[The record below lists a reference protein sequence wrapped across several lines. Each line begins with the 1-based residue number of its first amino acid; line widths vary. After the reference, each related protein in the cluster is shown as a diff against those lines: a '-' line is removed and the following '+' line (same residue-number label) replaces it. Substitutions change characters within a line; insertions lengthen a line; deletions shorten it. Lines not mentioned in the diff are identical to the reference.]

1 MSVDAKKETRSLS
14 EKIEINK
21 NNLKVLIKKRDNL
34 NILIENLSH
43 KIQNQERALNSEK
56 KS

>member
-21 NNLKVLIKKRDNL
+21 NNLKVLIKKRNNL

-56 KS
+56 ES